1 MLDLLLA
8 AHDGGTSWRQLL
20 EPGEAR
26 AGLECVGPAGLAR
39 RIGRV
44 LGVPAQPAEAPRR
57 LAALATKLDQ
67 HDDGNR
73 SYSASRKHDPF
84 GVVRFLLALR
94 DALRMAGWDGRGL
107 TGSPRLRDLAELEHL
122 GIRLPAG
129 LPDVLADLVAAL
141 KGPLPFPVRV
151 QLAAPRSAFMPM
163 VLALVDALT
172 AAEAAVTD
180 MASEIAQASAGTD
193 LGCVQRALLTGG
205 NSKDRPTLKGD
216 GSFLVLE
223 ADTPVEAAELTA
235 SLARTLTFG
244 DTTVVVNTEAAVL
257 DAALARQGLPTVGL
271 PSSSALRPHL
281 QVLPLRLQL
290 AFKPQDPFR
299 AAELLLL
306 PGGPLPGHARRSL
319 LNALNEMPGVGSPKW
334 LDATKEILAEE
345 TARAEAR
352 GDSRVQAESAAKS
365 LSDRLAAWFG
375 GDLHDP
381 VAGIPAVRAAE
392 FCVLVS
398 KWAGG
403 RTMDAAERADKGDD
417 PGASDDAQLW
427 AQAAAVARTL
437 EQMLLARPLG
447 ERLPQ
452 QTLMQLHDLA
462 VGNGSDLATFNQDA
476 GRPAVA
482 RGPGEVVASSPNVIW
497 WGCSHDADQGST
509 PEPWTEAE
517 GTALRT
523 AGVTLPAPGERR
535 EVESAEWRRPILAAR
550 RCAVLVRWRLAGAEP
565 TAAHA
570 FFDELDT
577 WVAPGALASCT
588 ITSERLLA
596 SGACP
601 AWQPATT
608 LVPPDA
614 PMVQRPVWTVPAA
627 TVVPTRDVSASSLET
642 FLGCPFRWALHYQAL
657 LQPGRGVDLP
667 DGERLTGDFA
677 HRILQDM
684 LCGDEKLDVAKNTEN
699 DARTWALNA
708 FDDHV
713 ATEAAPLVRRGAE
726 VDRDRVRTLIGNA
739 AAALV
744 RVLKQGGW
752 RPVEAE
758 RKVSGTFAGIS
769 ASGRVDLVVAKGSR
783 EALVDLKLGGL
794 KYKREALETGHAIQL
809 ALYAAMMKGS
819 AKALP
824 SSGYFILEDGQ
835 LLTTDPTAF
844 PGATV
849 VSGPSADDTLAAAEK
864 GFDYWKQV
872 LSKGLLPAMLND
884 LAWVAPVTKAAGP
897 PPDEG
902 SSARYEAGC
911 RFCNFATICVA
922 PAIEEVE
929 S

>member
-1 MLDLLLA
+1 MLDLLLS

-26 AGLECVGPAGLAR
+26 AGFACVGPVGLAR
-39 RIGRV
+39 RMGRV
-44 LGVPAQPAEAPRR
+44 LGVPARPAEAPRR

-84 GVVRFLLALR
+84 GVARFLLALR

-107 TGSPRLRDLAELEHL
+107 TGSPRLRDLAELERL
-122 GIRLPAG
+122 GTRLLAG

-141 KGPLPFPVRV
+141 KRPLPVPMRV
-151 QLAAPRSAFMPM
+151 QLAAPRSAFAPM

-172 AAEAAVTD
+172 AAGAAVTEV
-180 MASEIAQASAGTD
+180 AGESARAPADTD
-193 LGCVQRALLTGG
+193 LGCVQRALLPGG
-205 NSKDRPTLKGD
+205 NPKDRPTLKGD
-216 GSFLVLE
+216 GSLLVLE

-235 SLARTLTFG
+235 SLARTLTLG

-257 DAALARQGLPTVGL
+257 DAALARQGLPAVGL
-271 PSSSALRPHL
+271 ATSSALRPHL

-306 PGGPLPGHARRSL
+306 PAGPLPGHARRSL
-319 LNALNEMPGVGSPKW
+319 LDALNAMPGVGSPKW
-334 LDATKEILAEE
+334 LDAIKEILAKE
-345 TARAEAR
+345 TARAESR
-352 GDSRVQAESAAKS
+352 GDSRTQAEAGAKA

-381 VAGIPAVRAAE
+381 MEGIPAVRAAE
-392 FCVLVS
+392 LCVLVS

-403 RTMDAAERADKGDD
+403 RTGAAAERAHEADD
-417 PGASDDAQLW
+417 PGTSDDAQLW

-437 EQMLLARPLG
+437 EQMLLGRPLG
-447 ERLPQ
+447 ERLSQ

-482 RGPGEVVASSPNVIW
+482 RGPGEVVASSQNVIW

-509 PEPWTEAE
+509 PEPWTETE
-517 GTALRT
+517 CTALRT

-577 WVAPGALASCT
+577 RAAPGALATCT
-588 ITSERLLA
+588 IASERLLA

-627 TVVPTRDVSASSLET
+627 TVVPTRDVSASSLDT

-667 DGERLTGDFA
+667 DGERLAGDFA

-872 LSKGLLPAMLND
+872 LAKGLLPAMLND

-922 PAIEEVE
+922 PAIGEVE